1 VKEEL
6 PEDEKSNFWQSGVL
20 LYSIGLPFVWVS
32 MIVFYA
38 MPNMQKD
45 VSCSLAMMASTAQ
58 MEDDTLLALQITNDA
73 GALVPFSSMECYKGA
88 YPIAN
93 VIA

>member
-1 VKEEL
+1 MKEEL

-38 MPNMQKD
+38 MPNMQAD
-45 VSCSLAMMASTAQ
+45 VSCSLANMASTAQ
-58 MEDDTLLALQITNDA
+58 MEDDTLLSLKITNND
-73 GALVPFSSMECYKGA
+73 GAEVSFSSKACYEGA
-88 YPIAN
+88 YPMAN